1 MCKGMVPM
9 YVSGEEARGGENFC
23 LLGTNFSLKAEARK
37 MATKNQGR
45 WWARVGRRVT
55 ITVGGNRRT
64 N

>member
-1 MCKGMVPM
+1 M

-45 WWARVGRRVT
+45 WWARVG
-55 ITVGGNRRT
+55 
-64 N
+64 